1 MADEDGTNGLGFDDP
16 SFGFIGGGPVSLDA
30 ISDPPILTSGDPSG
44 AFLDAGV
51 WSLDASPQASSY
63 DISSTSNTTL
73 PSAHPG
79 YLSPSW
85 ATPTFDP
92 RQQQQQP
99 DSSGLGGFALPNIDP
114 TSAFLSGT
122 VVSKRGAALPV
133 SKVPLLS
140 ATKLSPALQ
149 EQLRNIAMPPHLQYG
164 SPKSASSPESAK
176 TGIGSSPDV
185 SGGSQRDSRKRKI
198 SADDYD
204 DDDLLEEGGKPIKKT
219 AHNMIE
225 KRYRTN
231 INDKIAALRDSV
243 PSLRIMCKSARGED
257 TTEDREELHGLTP
270 AHKLNKA
277 TVGISIFE
285 ATIQGVVNIRMTD

>member
-1 MADEDGTNGLGFDDP
+1 MADEDGSNGLGFDDP
-16 SFGFIGGGPVSLDA
+16 SFGFIDGGPVSLDS
-30 ISDPPILTSGDPSG
+30 ISDAPILANGDPSA

-51 WSLDASPQASSY
+51 WPLEASPQASSY
-63 DISSTSNTTL
+63 DISSASNTTL
-73 PSAHPG
+73 PSAQPG
-79 YLSPSW
+79 YISPSW

-92 RQQQQQP
+92 RHQQQQQQQQSEP
-99 DSSGLGGFALPNIDP
+99 SFGLPNIDP
-114 TSAFLSGT
+114 ASVFLPGAAAT
-122 VVSKRGAALPV
+122 KRGAP
-133 SKVPLLS
+133 SKPPLRS
-140 ATKLSPALQ
+140 ATVLSPALQ
-149 EQLRNIAMPPHLQYG
+149 EHLRNIAMPPHLQYG

-176 TGIGSSPDV
+176 TGAGSSPDDL
-185 SGGSQRDSRKRKI
+185 SGGSHRKRKI
-198 SADDYD
+198 LADDLD
-204 DDDLLEEGGKPIKKT
+204 DDDLLEENGKPIKKT

-277 TVGISIFE
+277 TVGIKSHLL
-285 ATIQGVVNIRMTD
+285 QSC

>member
-16 SFGFIGGGPVSLDA
+16 GFGFIGGGPVSLDA
-30 ISDPPILTSGDPSG
+30 ISDAPILSGDPSG

-51 WSLDASPQASSY
+51 WNLDASPQANSY
-63 DISSTSNTTL
+63 DISSNTTL
-73 PSAHPG
+73 SSAQPG
-79 YLSPSW
+79 YVSPSW
-85 ATPTFDP
+85 PTPTFDP
-92 RQQQQQP
+92 RQQQQP
-99 DSSGLGGFALPNIDP
+99 DPAGFGLPNIDP
-114 TSAFLSGT
+114 TSVFLSG
-122 VVSKRGAALPV
+122 VAPIKRGALPV
-133 SKVPLLS
+133 SKPRLRSVT
-140 ATKLSPALQ
+140 ALSPALQ

-176 TGIGSSPDV
+176 TGAASSPDI

-198 SADDYD
+198 SADDLD
-204 DDDLLEEGGKPIKKT
+204 DDDLLEEGGKPVKKT

-243 PSLRIMCKSARGED
+243 PSLRIMTKSAKGED

-277 TVGISIFE
+277 TVGIPLDDAIAHKGDHVPNS
-285 ATIQGVVNIRMTD
+285 